1 MGHGVH
7 MKCSES
13 TTILCT
19 CTATSKM
26 HACNKCV
33 QISSAQIIL
42 SCSAWQYCTDTIW
55 RFNCPFVIRW
65 LWFNYYRGRGLWCT
79 SNKFSLSTFFR
90 MLIEW
95 FPRQRKK
102 KHASISIPVDTCL
115 QVGLTRFSNPTVSRP
130 RKYLEYIGVKYFAR
144 YHLER

>member
-1 MGHGVH
+1 
-7 MKCSES
+7 
-13 TTILCT
+13 
-19 CTATSKM
+19 
-26 HACNKCV
+26 
-33 QISSAQIIL
+33 
-42 SCSAWQYCTDTIW
+42 
-55 RFNCPFVIRW
+55 
-65 LWFNYYRGRGLWCT
+65 
-79 SNKFSLSTFFR
+79 

-144 YHLER
+144 YHLERWCFIVGSKRRCNDISKISTVNSEFYIEFQFTGQFWIYRYIARYIGRSLNKSRYRFVESFR